1 MDRQQAAAKLAEL
14 RETLASKQPSKD
26 EQRIAELAK
35 MPLLELA
42 QCSKQE
48 AKGLGITVA
57 VLNKLV
63 AEKRRQLAREGKKNE
78 AEAPD
83 ADELWRSA
91 GHIINHPQILDLF
104 AAELRREIAGE
115 EANGKLLYLVA
126 TSRLFDKT
134 MHAAI
139 KGTSAGGKSE
149 IRKQVLQFFPPES
162 IVALTSMTE
171 KALIY
176 FEGDLAHEIFS
187 MAEAVA
193 TEEQSFQD
201 YLLRELISEGRIN
214 HVTPQKIGDQI
225 VSVTIQKEG
234 PVAFLV
240 TTTKAKL
247 HPENET
253 RMLSLEI
260 DDTEK
265 QTKNVL
271 RKVAEVR
278 GLNHPCVIDYE
289 PWRNF
294 QRWLESGDRHVV
306 VPYSETLA
314 EMIPPAAVR
323 LRRDFGQVLCAINAH
338 TLLHREQRPRD
349 ADGQIVA
356 DIENDYEAVRELM
369 NSILSE
375 GAGIAVNPAMVET
388 IEAVEKATA
397 GLPIGE
403 GASAQDIGKILK
415 LDKSAAWRRL
425 VKARGEGLVVNLE
438 VRKGMQGKYRT
449 TQQEV
454 ELLSILPSADELR
467 EEHENSTRRHTPP
480 ESTQPCNRQTEA
492 FTDHEDDGCTDG
504 CNPVASNDDGLHGCK
519 TVARPFATVKSMNTE
534 KKSAPVARLHGNQG
548 GIEEFSFSHSGDSS
562 PADLV
567 TGTVNEEGKSKV
579 VHTDLS
585 DDSDIPACLRRCE
598 QCGQPSN
605 PDKGTVMPRD
615 FGGIRHWLHERCDFE
630 F

>member
-1 MDRQQAAAKLAEL
+1 MDRTQAAARLAEL

-35 MPLLELA
+35 LSALA
-42 QCSKQE
+42 L
-48 AKGLGITVA
+48 AKRCKPIAKEMEITVGD
-57 VLNKLV
+57 LKKLV
-63 AEKRRQLAREGKKNE
+63 AEKRKQLARESKKNE

-91 GHIINHPQILDLF
+91 GHIINHPRILDLF

-115 EANGKLLYLVA
+115 ETNGKLLYLVA
-126 TSRLFDKT
+126 TSRLFDHT

-176 FEGDLAHEIFS
+176 FEGDLAHKIFS

-338 TLLHREQRPRD
+338 ALLHREQRPRD

-397 GLPIGE
+397 ALAIGE

-415 LDKSAAWRRL
+415 LDKSAARRRL
-425 VKARGEGLVVNLE
+425 IKARDEGFIANLE
-438 VRKGMQGKYRT
+438 VRRGMPGQYRA

-454 ELLSILPSADELR
+454 ELIDILPSATELR
-467 EEHENSTRRHTPP
+467 EEKNTRRHTPP
-480 ESTQPCNRQTEA
+480 ESLPPCHREEKPLTE
-492 FTDHEDDGCTDG
+492 HQDDGGKDDG
-504 CNPVASNDDGLHGCK
+504 KAVASGGAGWHGGK
-519 TVARPFATVKSMNTE
+519 PVARPFATVKSMNE
-534 KKSAPVARLHGNQG
+534 EEESVPVARWHGNPE

-562 PADLV
+562 PANL
-567 TGTVNEEGKSKV
+567 TSSAANEADKSKV
-579 VHTDLS
+579 VHGDPS
-585 DDSDIPACLRRCE
+585 DDGGIPPCLRRCE
-598 QCGQPSN
+598 QCGQPSDPN
-605 PDKGTVMPRD
+605 KGAVMPRD
-615 FGGIRHWLHERCDFE
+615 FSGVQHWLHAGCDFE

>member
-1 MDRQQAAAKLAEL
+1 VTALRGDKPDASQQLG
-14 RETLASKQPSKD
+14 KD
-26 EQRIAELAK
+26 ERRIAELAK
-35 MPLLELA
+35 LSDLQYQRCRER
-42 QCSKQE
+42 E
-48 AKGLGITVA
+48 AEQLKIGVGALD
-57 VLNKLV
+57 KLV
-63 AEKRRQLAREGKKNE
+63 NNKRKQLAREGAEKKKV
-78 AEAPD
+78 EAPD
-83 ADELWRSA
+83 PDELWRNA
-91 GHIINHPQILDLF
+91 GHIINHPKILDLF

-115 EANGKLLYLVA
+115 ETNGKLLYLVA

-176 FEGDLAHEIFS
+176 FEGDLAHKIFS

-201 YLLRELISEGRIN
+201 YLIRELISEGRIN

-225 VSVTIQKEG
+225 TSVTIQKEG

-260 DDTEK
+260 DDTEQ

-294 QRWLESGDRHVV
+294 QRWLESGDHHVV

-338 TLLHREQRPRD
+338 ALLHREQRPRD

-356 DIENDYEAVRELM
+356 DIDNDYEAVRGLM

-397 GLPIGE
+397 ALPVGE

-415 LDKSAAWRRL
+415 LDKSTAWRRL
-425 VKARGEGLVVNLE
+425 TKARDEGYVVNLE
-438 VRKGMQGKYRT
+438 VRKGMQGKYRA

-454 ELLSILPSADELR
+454 ELLSILPSAEELR
-467 EEHENSTRRHTPP
+467 EKHEKHAFRHTPP
-480 ESTQPCNRQTEA
+480 ERTQPCNREEKLL
-492 FTDHEDDGCTDG
+492 TDDEDDGCTDG
-504 CNPVASNDDGLHGCK
+504 CNPVARDDDGLHGCM
-519 TVARPFATVKSMNTE
+519 TVASPFATVKSMNDE
-534 KKSAPVARLHGNQG
+534 EESVPVARLHENSE
-548 GIEEFSFSHSGDSS
+548 GIERFSPPEPTPNRPRS
-562 PADLV
+562 DLSC
-567 TGTVNEEGKSKV
+567 TPDKLKV
-579 VHTDLS
+579 VQGDPS
-585 DDSDIPACLRRCE
+585 DDGSIPPSLRRCE
-598 QCGQPSN
+598 QCGEPTD
-605 PDKGTVMPRD
+605 PDKGAVMPRD
-615 FGGIRHWLHERCDFE
+615 FGGVQHWLHERCDFQ